1 MSRRRYLLAAAA
13 MLLGVGAA
21 LAAPPSAG
29 TTVADPSTLPGI
41 NTGDAPWPA
50 ELEHLKARLEADK
63 LPALEAEGTVL
74 HTHQHLDIFID
85 GRAIPV
91 PAGIGINDAEQ
102 FISPSHV
109 HDDTGILHVESP
121 KIDTFTLGQFFD
133 IWGVRF
139 DAKCIGGYCA
149 TLEKPLHVHVNGK
162 LQDGDPRLI
171 ALKPHQEIAIV
182 YGSKDEQPKKI
193 PSSFKFPKGF

>member
-13 MLLGVGAA
+13 MLLGAGAA

-41 NTGDAPWPA
+41 NTGDAPWPV

-85 GRAIPV
+85 GRPIPV
-91 PAGIGINDAEQ
+91 PTGIGINDDEQ
-102 FISPSHV
+102 FISPVHV
-109 HDDTGILHVESP
+109 HDDTNIIHVESP
-121 KIDTFTLGQFFD
+121 KVERFTLGQFFD
-133 IWGVRF
+133 IWSVRF

-149 TLEKPLHVHVNGK
+149 SPDKSLQVYVNGK
-162 LQDGDPRLI
+162 PQKGDPRNI
-171 ALKPHQEIAIV
+171 DLKAHQEIVIV
-182 YGSKDEQPKKI
+182 FGTPDEAPKKI
-193 PSSFKFPKGF
+193 PTSFKFPKGF

>member
-1 MSRRRYLLAAAA
+1 MRSRIATAAALCACSVALAAAA
-13 MLLGVGAA
+13 F
-21 LAAPPSAG
+21 AG
-29 TTVADPSTLPGI
+29 TTVADPAGLPGI

-50 ELEHLKARLEADK
+50 ELDHLKERLAADG
-63 LPALEAEGTVL
+63 LPALAEEGTVL

-85 GRAIPV
+85 GKPVPV
-91 PAGIGINDAEQ
+91 PAGAGINEAQ
-102 FISPSHV
+102 VFISPSHV

-149 TLEKPLHVHVNGK
+149 TLEKPLHVYVNGK